1 MLTGDK
7 KFFANEN
14 QIIIALLAVICI
26 VCIGFILSAAKSI
39 VLPLAFAVFLNYIL
53 SPLIGLFERLK
64 IPGVISS
71 LLAILT
77 TFLAMFFLGIMIS
90 NSIENFAEALPK
102 YQARIN
108 AITLNTLKILNIPPE
123 VFNSATGWT
132 NDPKISAVLG
142 DFSITGIIS
151 SILGSVTTFL
161 SNLFLV
167 LLFLLFILMGR
178 NQLVKKLGHAFEPEM
193 SKKVSGIILNIN
205 KEIQKYLIAKTLI
218 SLATA
223 LLAMLVLSLFGVQFV
238 LIWGILT
245 FLLNFIPNIGSVI
258 ATILPLAIAFIQFDK
273 PIMVLWI
280 ALCLISIQM
289 LIGNIVDPKVV
300 GRSLNL
306 SPIVVLFSLMFWGW
320 LWGIIGM
327 FLSVPI
333 AVMIKIIFENIKQ
346 LRFASVLMSDN
357 R

>member
-1 MLTGDK
+1 MLTEDK

-14 QIIIALLAVICI
+14 QIIIALLAVICV
-26 VCIGFILSAAKSI
+26 VCIGFILSVARSI
-39 VLPLAFAVFLNYIL
+39 VLPLALAVFLNYIL
-53 SPLIGLFERLK
+53 NPFIGLFERLK
-64 IPGVISS
+64 IPSVIST
-71 LLAILT
+71 LLAVLI
-77 TFLAMFFLGIMIS
+77 TFLVMVFLGIMIS
-90 NSIENFAEALPK
+90 NSIESFAEELPK
-102 YQARIN
+102 YEARIN
-108 AITLNTLKILNIPPE
+108 AITQNTLKILNIPPE
-123 VFNSATGWT
+123 AFKSATGWT
-132 NDPKISAVLG
+132 KDPQIAAVLG
-142 DFSITGIIS
+142 DLSITGIMS

-161 SNLFLV
+161 ANFLLV

-178 NQLVKKLGHAFEPEM
+178 NQLIHKLERAFEPNI

-218 SLATA
+218 SLATG
-223 LLAMLVLSLFGVQFV
+223 LLAMLVLSLFGVQFA
-238 LIWGILT
+238 LIWGVLT

-258 ATILPLAIAFIQFDK
+258 ATILPLTIALIQFDK
-273 PIMVLWI
+273 VIMVVWI
-280 ALCLISIQM
+280 ALCLTSIQM
-289 LIGNIVDPKVV
+289 VVGNIIDPKVI

-320 LWGIIGM
+320 LWGLIGM

>member
-1 MLTGDK
+1 MLTEDK

-14 QIIIALLAVICI
+14 QIIIALLAVICV
-26 VCIGFILSAAKSI
+26 VCIGFILSVARSI
-39 VLPLAFAVFLNYIL
+39 VLPLALAVFLNYIL
-53 SPLIGLFERLK
+53 NPFIGLFERLK
-64 IPGVISS
+64 IPSVIST
-71 LLAILT
+71 LLAVLM
-77 TFLAMFFLGIMIS
+77 TFLVMVFLGIMIS
-90 NSIENFAEALPK
+90 NSIESFAEELPK
-102 YQARIN
+102 YEARIN
-108 AITLNTLKILNIPPE
+108 AITQNTLKILNIPPE
-123 VFNSATGWT
+123 AFKSATGWT
-132 NDPKISAVLG
+132 KDPQIAAVLG
-142 DFSITGIIS
+142 DLSITGIMS

-161 SNLFLV
+161 ANFLLV

-178 NQLVKKLGHAFEPEM
+178 NQLIHKLERAFEPNI

-218 SLATA
+218 SLATG
-223 LLAMLVLSLFGVQFV
+223 LLAMLVLSLFGVQFA
-238 LIWGILT
+238 LIWGVLT

-258 ATILPLAIAFIQFDK
+258 ATILPLTIALIQFDK
-273 PIMVLWI
+273 VIMVVWI
-280 ALCLISIQM
+280 ALCLTSIQM
-289 LIGNIVDPKVV
+289 VVGNIIDPKVI

-320 LWGIIGM
+320 LWGLIGM

>member
-1 MLTGDK
+1 MLTEDK

-14 QIIIALLAVICI
+14 QIIIALLAVICV
-26 VCIGFILSAAKSI
+26 VCIGFILSVARSI
-39 VLPLAFAVFLNYIL
+39 VLPLALAVFLNYIL
-53 SPLIGLFERLK
+53 NPFIGLFERLK
-64 IPGVISS
+64 IPSVIST
-71 LLAILT
+71 LLAVLI
-77 TFLAMFFLGIMIS
+77 TFLVMVFLGIMIS
-90 NSIENFAEALPK
+90 NSIESFAEELPK
-102 YQARIN
+102 YEARIN
-108 AITLNTLKILNIPPE
+108 AITQNTLKILNIPPE
-123 VFNSATGWT
+123 AFKSATGWT
-132 NDPKISAVLG
+132 KDPQIAAVLG
-142 DFSITGIIS
+142 DLSITGIMS

-161 SNLFLV
+161 ANFLLV

-178 NQLVKKLGHAFEPEM
+178 NQLIHKLERAFEPNI

-218 SLATA
+218 SLATG
-223 LLAMLVLSLFGVQFV
+223 LLAMLVLSLFGVQFA
-238 LIWGILT
+238 LIWGVLT
-245 FLLNFIPNIGSVI
+245 FLLNFIPNIGSII
-258 ATILPLAIAFIQFDK
+258 ATILPLIIALIQFDK
-273 PIMVLWI
+273 VIMVVWI
-280 ALCLISIQM
+280 ALCLTSIQM
-289 LIGNIVDPKVV
+289 VVGNIIDPKVI

-320 LWGIIGM
+320 LWGLIGM

>member
-1 MLTGDK
+1 MLTEDK

-14 QIIIALLAVICI
+14 QIIIALLAVICV
-26 VCIGFILSAAKSI
+26 VCIGFILSVARSI
-39 VLPLAFAVFLNYIL
+39 VLPLALAVFLNYIL
-53 SPLIGLFERLK
+53 NPFIGLFERLK
-64 IPGVISS
+64 IPSVIST
-71 LLAILT
+71 LLAVLI
-77 TFLAMFFLGIMIS
+77 TFLVMVFLGIMIS
-90 NSIENFAEALPK
+90 NSIESFAEELPK
-102 YQARIN
+102 YEARIN
-108 AITLNTLKILNIPPE
+108 AITQNTLKILNIPPE
-123 VFNSATGWT
+123 AFKSATGWT
-132 NDPKISAVLG
+132 KDPQIAAVLG
-142 DFSITGIIS
+142 DLSITGIMS

-161 SNLFLV
+161 SNFLLV
-167 LLFLLFILMGR
+167 LLFLLFILMGH
-178 NQLVKKLGHAFEPEM
+178 NQLVYKLERAFEPNI

-218 SLATA
+218 SLATG
-223 LLAMLVLSLFGVQFV
+223 LLAMLVLSLFGVQFA
-238 LIWGILT
+238 LIWGVLT

-258 ATILPLAIAFIQFDK
+258 ATILPLTIALIQFDK
-273 PIMVLWI
+273 VIMVVWI
-280 ALCLISIQM
+280 ALCLTSIQM
-289 LIGNIVDPKVV
+289 VIGNIIDPKVI

-320 LWGIIGM
+320 LWGLIGM